1 MEEPDSLIGGMGVL
15 VFVLAVLPASEGR
28 SIHIMRAESP
38 GPIVGKIVPKIR
50 TTAAILYAIYIALT
64 LIMVVCLLIGG
75 MPLFDSVANALATAG
90 TGGFAIK
97 NLSIEAYDSAYLEG
111 VFTVFMLLFS
121 INFNVYY
128 LLINGRVARAL
139 KSEEMRWFLGIVFV
153 STFAITINNISAY
166 GTFLHSFRYASFQVS
181 SIISTTGFTTT
192 NFETWPTFSKMI
204 LIMLMFFGAC
214 AGSTGGGMKTS
225 RIIIIFKSI
234 TREIRRLL
242 HPRTVAVI
250 KLEGKPVDN
259 NVIHGRR
266 ST

>member
-1 MEEPDSLIGGMGVL
+1 
-15 VFVLAVLPASEGR
+15 
-28 SIHIMRAESP
+28 
-38 GPIVGKIVPKIR
+38 
-50 TTAAILYAIYIALT
+50 
-64 LIMVVCLLIGG
+64 
-75 MPLFDSVANALATAG
+75 
-90 TGGFAIK
+90 
-97 NLSIEAYDSAYLEG
+97 
-111 VFTVFMLLFS
+111 MLLFS

-259 NVIHGRR
+259 NVIHGTSVYLTAYMAVFLISLLIISLEGFDMVTT
-266 ST
+266 STSVITCLNNIGPGFGLIGPRGNFADFSQLSKLVLSANMLMGRLEIFPIIMIFNPSLWRKR